1 MNNIDKM
8 EYYKSKYFDEPL
20 ESSTEYWIGKFIEGV
35 IDEFKDIETKHSN
48 IWNEFKYIS
57 DCMDRMEKIL
67 DELIK
72 QEEDIKVGGT
82 D

>member
-1 MNNIDKM
+1 MNNIEKM
-8 EYYKSKYFDEPL
+8 EDLKSKYCNDTMNGNIWITEFM
-20 ESSTEYWIGKFIEGV
+20 ESV
-35 IDEFKDIETKHSN
+35 ISEFKDIETKYSN

-72 QEEDIKVGGT
+72 QEENIKVGGT